1 MFEHGCPE
9 FIPQSRQQETLKTF
23 FGPIR
28 MVMQFI
34 KNEWV
39 TTGFEVIDTAVSG
52 LVNLTDIFRRNYV
65 ASMFCKGFLL
75 G

>member
-1 MFEHGCPE
+1 
-9 FIPQSRQQETLKTF
+9 
-23 FGPIR
+23 